1 MTTPDSP
8 AGVPLPEIHISR
20 RAARRVAAGVLWVY
34 SNEVERRDPA
44 LPAVH
49 LCRFVHGGR
58 KVAAG
63 YFNQHSLIAGRV
75 LARGEEPDLEAAVLR
90 HLRAAVVRRTP
101 SAPAEA
107 LRLVFSE
114 ADRLPGLVVDYYP
127 PYAVLQSSTAGMDLM
142 VPMLSERIP
151 GMINDL
157 LGARIEG
164 LVLRCDAGVR
174 RLEAVER
181 FSRVCFGDPERLAAA
196 AVAED
201 GVRYVADLVGGQKT
215 GFFLDQR
222 ENRRFLA
229 RCVRAR
235 PGARVLDLCCYSG
248 GWGLRALC
256 EAAGH
261 VTFVDQ
267 SREALRLLQ
276 AGLEANRVSSGRA
289 RVVAQDVFDFLA
301 ADTAR
306 YDVVVADP
314 PAFVK
319 SRRNLA
325 QALKAYQKLNRLA
338 WRRLAPGGLLITCSC
353 SHLLSPEEFLV
364 LLGRAVAQEEG
375 MAQVVYRGGQAGDHP
390 LLLSMPETG
399 YLKCTGLRRI
409 DSA

>member
-1 MTTPDSP
+1 MTTPDASP
-8 AGVPLPEIHISR
+8 RDSLSEVHISR
-20 RAARRVAAGVLWVY
+20 RAAQRVAAGVLWVY
-34 SNEVERRDPA
+34 SNEVEHRDPA

-58 KVAAG
+58 KVASG
-63 YFNQHSLIAGRV
+63 YFNRHSLIAGRV
-75 LARGEEPDLEAAVLR
+75 LARGDEPNVEAAVLR
-90 HLRAAVVRRTP
+90 HVQAALLRRIPVAA
-101 SAPAEA
+101 AGA

-114 ADRLPGLVVDYYP
+114 ADLLPGLVLDYYP

-142 VPMLSERIP
+142 LPMLSERIP
-151 GMINDL
+151 GMIADH
-157 LGARIEG
+157 LGVRPEG

-196 AVAED
+196 VVDED
-201 GVRYVADLVGGQKT
+201 GVRYVADLLGGQKT

-229 RCVRAR
+229 RCLRAR
-235 PGARVLDLCCYSG
+235 AGARVLDLCCYSG
-248 GWGLRALC
+248 GWGLRALR
-256 EAAGH
+256 EGAAH

-267 SREALRLLQ
+267 SREALRHLQ
-276 AGLEANRVSSGRA
+276 AGCAANQVAPGRV
-289 RVVAQDVFDFLA
+289 RVVEQDVFDFLA
-301 ADTAR
+301 ADVGA

-319 SRRNLA
+319 SRRHLA

-353 SHLLSPEEFLV
+353 SHLLSPEAFLA
-364 LLGRAVAQEEG
+364 LLGRAVALEGG
-375 MAQVVYRGGQAGDHP
+375 MAQVIHRGGQAGDHP

-399 YLKCTGLRRI
+399 YLKCAGLRRI
-409 DSA
+409 DSG